1 MTEEV
6 TDYEFLDWK
15 KHVFTNDLNCQG
27 ALHTALIG
35 PEADI
40 EEGTYIED
48 TCLEGRTYVGKGA
61 VVSGLSLKDVH
72 IPANTV
78 FHGVKLK
85 VRDHRA
91 LRRSD
96 RTMRDPYIWSHG

>member
-1 MTEEV
+1 MS
-6 TDYEFLDWK
+6 FLTGK
-15 KHVFTNDLNCQG
+15 NTNDLNCQG

-48 TCLEGRTYVGKGA
+48 TCLEGRTHVGKGA

-72 IPANTV
+72 IPAKTV

-85 VRDHRA
+85 DEITELYGGQTGRCVI
-91 LRRSD
+91 
-96 RTMRDPYIWSHG
+96 RTYGVMDNPK